1 MIVNLEV
8 DVGLKVRLSLALLFA
23 VIVVTSLVLFIPVSD
38 VPMLNPKGWVGA
50 EQRDLIVYA
59 SLLMAIIILP
69 VFLLYAVISLRY
81 RSSRRGTY
89 APEWSHSRM
98 LELVWWG
105 LPCIIVVFL
114 AIAAWR
120 SSHTLDPYRPLAS
133 DREPLTIQVVAL
145 NWKWLFLYPEQGIA
159 TVNLIQIPVGTPV
172 AFEITADA
180 PMNSFW
186 IPQLGGQI
194 FAMSGMRTKLHLI
207 ADEAGSYRGCSANL
221 SGLGF
226 AGMTF
231 RVEARGEEEFLAW
244 VEAVRGSPEQLD
256 FSRYQKLVEPSQNN
270 PVATYVLTDPN
281 LFSAIMMQYMEG
293 P

>member
-1 MIVNLEV
+1 M
-8 DVGLKVRLSLALLFA
+8 GLKIRLSLALLLA
-23 VIVVTSLVLFIPVSD
+23 AIVVTALVLFIPVTD

-50 EQRDLIVYA
+50 QQRDLIVYA

-69 VFLLYAVISLRY
+69 VFLLYAIISLRY

-89 APEWSHSRM
+89 APEWNHHVA
-98 LELVWWG
+98 LEIAWWG

-120 SSHTLDPYRPLAS
+120 SSHALDPYKPLAS
-133 DREPLTIQVVAL
+133 DRKPLTIQVVSL

-159 TVNLIQIPVGTPV
+159 AVNLIQIPVGTPI
-172 AFEITADA
+172 AFEITSDA

-207 ADEAGSYRGCSANL
+207 ADQAGSYRGCSANL
-221 SGLGF
+221 SGVGF
-226 AGMTF
+226 AGMAF
-231 RVEARGEEEFLAW
+231 KVEARAEEEFLAW
-244 VEAVRGSPEQLD
+244 VDSVRSSPEQLD
-256 FSRYQKLVEPSQNN
+256 FDRYRELVEPSQNS
-270 PVATYVLTDPN
+270 PVATYVLTDPG
-281 LFSAIMMQYMEG
+281 LFNTIIMQYMEG

>member
-1 MIVNLEV
+1 MRSAALS
-8 DVGLKVRLSLALLFA
+8 LKVRLLLTLLLSA
-23 VIVVTSLVLFIPVSD
+23 ILVTALVLFIPVAD

-50 EQRDLIVYA
+50 EQRNLIVYA
-59 SLLMAIIILP
+59 SLLIAIIILP
-69 VFLLYAVISLRY
+69 VFALYAIITLRY
-81 RSSRRGTY
+81 RSGRRGTY
-89 APEWSHSRM
+89 APDWNHHVA
-98 LELVWWG
+98 LEVAWWG
-105 LPCIIVVFL
+105 LPCIIVFFL
-114 AIAAWR
+114 AIAAWT
-120 SSHTLDPYRPLAS
+120 SSHKLDPYRPLVS
-133 DREPLTIQVVAL
+133 DRKPLTIQVVSL

-159 TVNLIQIPVGTPV
+159 TVNLIEIPVGTPI
-172 AFEITADA
+172 AFEITSDA

-207 ADEAGSYRGCSANL
+207 ADEVGNYRGCSANL

-244 VEAVRGSPEQLD
+244 VEAVRSAPEQLD
-256 FSRYQKLVEPSQNN
+256 FDRYRELVEPSQNN
-270 PVATYVLTDPN
+270 PVATYVLTDPG
-281 LFSAIMMQYMEG
+281 LFNTIIMQYMGG